1 MPNLGGS
8 DSTQPTLSCTRSHAS
23 CLGATIFLLPLD
35 SWYDSD
41 FDTDPELPTTELIPY
56 PPGFRWTDY
65 HSCKVRE
72 VSGGMLWTHGV
83 AAAGVADSARATT
96 VLRDLDKATNTHAV
110 AGLFFPR
117 PKFFLRR
124 FRHLQFH
131 IRVFC
136 ETERGLCAGNSKTN
150 VHARKECTHRH
161 AHPCSHRDIC
171 KGASQVNHPPT
182 HTCT

>member
-83 AAAGVADSARATT
+83 AAAGVQAKD
-96 VLRDLDKATNTHAV
+96 TNIQQIKDM
-110 AGLFFPR
+110 R
-117 PKFFLRR
+117 EK
-124 FRHLQFH
+124 
-131 IRVFC
+131 I
-136 ETERGLCAGNSKTN
+136 
-150 VHARKECTHRH
+150 
-161 AHPCSHRDIC
+161 
-171 KGASQVNHPPT
+171 PPT
-182 HTCT
+182 SA